1 MPLSQNGE
9 CSSGNAPTC
18 LAAGPGFES
27 PCVRY
32 FLAKKGR
39 RKDAGPPGPCGP
51 RCPTCSPPRPQAET
65 RWWDRIATSLRLG
78 PNGGTTS
85 PRPRG
90 GTCWWDHGATSSRW
104 YTSQTIYDDL
114 VLLFYDDSF
123 VFVIILRAKAPS
135 LVTYD
140 KAGNFVIESAC
151 SVMKFVSVTAES
163 SLMNTFLV
171 VRRHAKTWSKQGLSS
186 GLAQALH

>member
-18 LAAGPGFES
+18 LTAGRGFKF
-27 PCVRY
+27 PCVHY
-32 FLAKKGR
+32 FLAKKREVEGCR
-39 RKDAGPPGPCGP
+39 ISWTVRATLPHLFPPC
-51 RCPTCSPPRPQAET
+51 PQAET
-65 RWWDRIATSLRLG
+65 HWWG

-90 GTCWWDHGATSSRW
+90 GTYWWDHGATSSRW
-104 YTSQTIYDDL
+104 YMSQTIYDDL

-123 VFVIILRAKAPS
+123 VFVIILHAKAPS

-140 KAGNFVIESAC
+140 EARNFVIESAC
-151 SVMKFVSVTAES
+151 SVMKFVSVMIES

-171 VRRHAKTWSKQGLSS
+171 VGSMDDTNENCS
-186 GLAQALH
+186 